1 MLLIVQWSLLQ
12 VTDRVRLSWLHDEY
26 NCVQKVAETPE
37 EKMARLK
44 KEANEQEERA
54 KIQMES
60 SRASLQARREREQQ
74 YSKLNS
80 IKIHNQWRK
89 IMRMA
94 KVDELRGQ
102 IEILSQN
109 HEREVDRK
117 DAIIQMLDRDL
128 DDAEAQFETA
138 VQGNLQVRASFHFCR
153 HRSVRCMVNMSA
165 PGSDTC
171 WILNLVG

>member
-1 MLLIVQWSLLQ
+1 M
-12 VTDRVRLSWLHDEY
+12 
-26 NCVQKVAETPE
+26 QKVAETPE

-54 KIQMES
+54 KIQMEA

-128 DDAEAQFETA
+128 DDAETQFETA
-138 VQGNLQVRASFHFCR
+138 VQGNLQVRTSFVFCKHFHLGAAS
-153 HRSVRCMVNMSA
+153 
-165 PGSDTC
+165 TC
-171 WILNLVG
+171 QHPVLKHTGF

>member
-1 MLLIVQWSLLQ
+1 MYV
-12 VTDRVRLSWLHDEY
+12 VFACARL
-26 NCVQKVAETPE
+26 CVQKVAETPE
-37 EKMARLK
+37 ERMARLK
-44 KEANEQEERA
+44 KEANDQEERA
-54 KIQMES
+54 KTQMDAN
-60 SRASLQARREREQQ
+60 RVSLQARREREQQ

-138 VQGNLQVRASFHFCR
+138 VQGNLQVRA
-153 HRSVRCMVNMSA
+153 
-165 PGSDTC
+165 
-171 WILNLVG
+171 

>member
-1 MLLIVQWSLLQ
+1 
-12 VTDRVRLSWLHDEY
+12 
-26 NCVQKVAETPE
+26 
-37 EKMARLK
+37 MARLK
-44 KEANEQEERA
+44 KEANELEERA
-54 KIQMES
+54 KVQMEAN
-60 SRASLQARREREQQ
+60 RASLEARREREQQ

-138 VQGNLQVRASFHFCR
+138 VQGNLQVR
-153 HRSVRCMVNMSA
+153 
-165 PGSDTC
+165 TC
-171 WILNLVG
+171 TA